1 MSSRSKGVMNVW
13 FSLVMISWGRLI
25 AFMLDCLHLL
35 GSYTQIPRI
44 LQDTAEQLGAFS
56 QIARKFREK
65 LEGWLDLVRTMW
77 PECPASIDQ
86 DGTGLF
92 VERANAV
99 LPARGI
105 DAHN

>member
-56 QIARKFREK
+56 QIARKFCKKLEK
-65 LEGWLDLVRTMW
+65 LDLAW
-77 PECPASIDQ
+77 DQAKHSI
-86 DGTGLF
+86 L
-92 VERANAV
+92 
-99 LPARGI
+99 LS
-105 DAHN
+105 HS